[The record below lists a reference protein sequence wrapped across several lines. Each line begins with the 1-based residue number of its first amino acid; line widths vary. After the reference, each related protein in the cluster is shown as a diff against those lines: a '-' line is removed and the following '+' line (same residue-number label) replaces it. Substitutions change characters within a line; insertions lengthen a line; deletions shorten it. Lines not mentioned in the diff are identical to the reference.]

1 MYTWSVGTVDIS
13 FQNYKGDKIFC
24 GDTVAVAYNNTYY
37 IGEVQKIHGDKRE
50 VEIKFMKRARNG
62 YYSWPKKEDVDTVDV
77 NFIFFSNVL
86 LVGAGKERGGYV
98 DCEEDIAELFDMYKN
113 DYM

>member
-1 MYTWSVGTVDIS
+1 MVLFIS

-24 GDTVAVAYNNTYY
+24 DDTVAVAYNNTYY

-77 NFIFFSNVL
+77 DFIFYSNVL
-86 LVGAGKERGGYV
+86 LVGAGKEGGGYV
-98 DCEEDIAELFDMYKN
+98 DCEEDIAELFDKYKN